1 MKTFYKILR
10 TVLVILLVL
19 PLAVPALLYITLSI
33 PSVQSYMGHRAE
45 RELTALLG
53 TRVTI
58 GRVEYSPFTRIVLTD
73 VSVSDTDG
81 KTPLR
86 IGHLGA
92 GVSIT
97 ESLWQRHPVVTYAEI
112 IDLEAHLWRDSV
124 GAPLNITPIIERF
137 RKKEPGGKSTF
148 DLAVNLLVIR
158 RSSFTY
164 DILDAPARVEGHFDP
179 SHIAVSDIRA
189 DLRAPRISNDNIS
202 LDIKRLGAYDRSGL
216 TLSSLTALFYADSA
230 GCTIQDLGLHMPHS
244 SLTFDNITVS
254 TSPLAQ
260 GC

>member
-33 PSVQSYMGHRAE
+33 PGVQSYMGHRAE

-124 GAPLNITPIIERF
+124 GAPLNIAPIIERF
-137 RKKEPGGKSTF
+137 RKKNRAANRPSTW
-148 DLAVNLLVIR
+148 
-158 RSSFTY
+158 
-164 DILDAPARVEGHFDP
+164 P
-179 SHIAVSDIRA
+179 S
-189 DLRAPRISNDNIS
+189 
-202 LDIKRLGAYDRSGL
+202 
-216 TLSSLTALFYADSA
+216 T
-230 GCTIQDLGLHMPHS
+230 CW
-244 SLTFDNITVS
+244 
-254 TSPLAQ
+254 
-260 GC
+260 